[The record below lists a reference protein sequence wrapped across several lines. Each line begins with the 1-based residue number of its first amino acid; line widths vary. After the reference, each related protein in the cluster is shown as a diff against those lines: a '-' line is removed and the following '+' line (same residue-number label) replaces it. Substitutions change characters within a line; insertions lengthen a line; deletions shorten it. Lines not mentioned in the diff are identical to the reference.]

1 MKKITTIRE
10 MKAVVRGLKSGG
22 KTIGFVPTMGYLH
35 EGHLNLVRKSTQ
47 SADATVVSIFVN
59 PAQFGPKEDF
69 KEYPR
74 DFNRDMELLKREGVD
89 YLFFPDSEEMYP
101 QGYKTYVQ
109 VQDLGEKL
117 CGHSR
122 PGHFKGVCTIVL
134 KLFNIVD
141 PDVAF
146 FGQKDAQQAII
157 LRKMVEDLGLDV
169 IIKVSP
175 IIRDED
181 GLALST
187 RNEYL
192 NSREREAALALPRS
206 LQEAKR
212 MIEKGERRARNI
224 IKRIEEMIRQEPLAK
239 IDYIEIVDLDE
250 LKPIEMIKDE
260 ALLALAVFVGKSR
273 IIDNM
278 MVEINEEGVRFK
290 E

>member
-1 MKKITTIRE
+1 MKKITTIKD
-10 MKAVVRGLKSGG
+10 MKAVVRELKSGG

-35 EGHLNLVRKSTQ
+35 GGHLSLVRKSIQ
-47 SADATVVSIFVN
+47 NADATVVSIFVN
-59 PAQFGPKEDF
+59 PAQFGPQEDF

-74 DFNRDMELLKREGVD
+74 DFNRDMELLKKEGVD
-89 YLFFPDSEEMYP
+89 YVFFPDSVEMYP

-109 VQDLGEKL
+109 VQDLEEKL

-134 KLFNIVD
+134 KLFNIID

-146 FGQKDAQQAII
+146 FGQKDAQQAVI
-157 LRKMVEDLGLDV
+157 LRKMVEDLDLDV
-169 IIKVSP
+169 IIKVLP
-175 IIRDED
+175 IIRDVD
-181 GLALST
+181 GLALSS

-192 NSREREAALALPRS
+192 NSREREAALTLHRS
-206 LQEAKR
+206 LQEAKK
-212 MIEKGERRARNI
+212 MIEAGERRAGNI
-224 IKRIEEMIRQEPLAK
+224 IKRIEEMMRQEPLAR

-250 LKPIEMIKDE
+250 LKPVERIEDE
-260 ALLALAVFVGKSR
+260 TLLALAVFVDKTR

>member
-1 MKKITTIRE
+1 
-10 MKAVVRGLKSGG
+10 
-22 KTIGFVPTMGYLH
+22 MGYLH
-35 EGHLNLVRKSTQ
+35 GGHLSLVRKSIQ
-47 SADATVVSIFVN
+47 NADATVVSIFVN
-59 PAQFGPKEDF
+59 PAQFGPQEDF

-74 DFNRDMELLKREGVD
+74 DFNRDMELLKKEGVD
-89 YLFFPDSEEMYP
+89 YVFFPDSVEMYP

-109 VQDLGEKL
+109 VQDLEEKL

-134 KLFNIVD
+134 KLFNIID

-146 FGQKDAQQAII
+146 FGQKDAQQAVI
-157 LRKMVEDLGLDV
+157 LRKMVEDLDLDV
-169 IIKVSP
+169 IIKVLP

-181 GLALST
+181 GLALSS

-192 NSREREAALALPRS
+192 NSREREAALTLHRS
-206 LQEAKR
+206 LQEAKK
-212 MIEKGERRARNI
+212 MIEAGERRAGNI
-224 IKRIEEMIRQEPLAK
+224 IKRIEEMMRQEPLAR

-250 LKPIEMIKDE
+250 LKPVERIEDE
-260 ALLALAVFVGKSR
+260 TLLALAVFVDKTR

>member
-10 MKAVVRGLKSGG
+10 MKAVVRGLRSGG

-35 EGHLNLVRKSTQ
+35 EGHLSLVRKSTQ

-250 LKPIEMIKDE
+250 LKPIEMIKNE
-260 ALLALAVFVGKSR
+260 ALLALAVFVGKTR

>member
-1 MKKITTIRE
+1 MKKITTIKD
-10 MKAVVRGLKSGG
+10 MKAVVRELKSGG

-35 EGHLNLVRKSTQ
+35 GGHLSLVRKSIQ
-47 SADATVVSIFVN
+47 NADATVVSIFVN
-59 PAQFGPKEDF
+59 PAQFGPQEDF

-74 DFNRDMELLKREGVD
+74 DFNRDMELLKKEGVD
-89 YLFFPDSEEMYP
+89 YVFFPDSVEMYP

-109 VQDLGEKL
+109 VQDLEEKL

-134 KLFNIVD
+134 KLFNIID

-146 FGQKDAQQAII
+146 FGQKDAQQAVI
-157 LRKMVEDLGLDV
+157 LRKMVEDLDLDV
-169 IIKVSP
+169 IIKVLP

-181 GLALST
+181 GLALSS

-192 NSREREAALALPRS
+192 NSREREAALTLHRS
-206 LQEAKR
+206 LQEAKK
-212 MIEKGERRARNI
+212 MIEAGERRAGNI
-224 IKRIEEMIRQEPLAK
+224 IKRIEEMMRQEPLAR

-250 LKPIEMIKDE
+250 LKPVERIEDE
-260 ALLALAVFVGKSR
+260 TLLALAVFVDKTR